1 MCQRKVYGLESF
13 KYLFYADL
21 NNFKCREMSLV
32 ITEGNSPL
40 LTNVKSLSWSCDL
53 FNPKALQQVPG

>member
-1 MCQRKVYGLESF
+1 MCGKTP
-13 KYLFYADL
+13 
-21 NNFKCREMSLV
+21 LV
-32 ITEGNSPL
+32 ITEGNPPL